1 MIFAA
6 PWRRPLARVA
16 ALALIAGTLAGPLAG
31 CSGIRTPSFFGLLNK
46 KPKERAAEGQRIPV
60 LGAAEKIEVS
70 PSLQGVDFS
79 VPPPAPQTSWPL
91 PGGDPEQSVE
101 HLDAGQ
107 TLHVAWRKSIG
118 IGTTKRSH
126 VTAPPIVA
134 DGVIYTLDGMGGLDA
149 SDAGTGRE
157 IWRDQFAPRR
167 GFDREAFGG
176 GLAYA
181 DGTLFVTSGYRFV
194 AALDARTG
202 DVKWRYD
209 TIAPMHG
216 APNVADGKLFTVD
229 VNDQLMAFDTASGK
243 LVWTYQALTEPARM
257 LEASSPAISGSVVV
271 APFASG
277 EIVALSTLNGQQLW
291 EDTLSQTSR
300 DNALSEI
307 RDIGGR
313 PVIYRGDVIAGS
325 HSGVLAA
332 IDLHTGQRR
341 WSLPISTITT
351 PWPAGDVVY
360 STDTA
365 GKLICISRDSGQVY
379 WIDDLNKGVKKKLR
393 ATYSGPVLADNRLLL
408 VDSLGRLDAFD
419 PKTGKRTATVKL
431 GSPAFLNPIGVN
443 GTLYVLT
450 LGGDLVAIR

>member
-1 MIFAA
+1 MIL
-6 PWRRPLARVA
+6 RHPLARVA
-16 ALALIAGTLAGPLAG
+16 AVALVAGLLAGPLAG
-31 CSGIRTPSFFGLLNK
+31 CAGIKTPSFFGLANR

-60 LGAAEKIEVS
+60 LGSAEQLEVS

-79 VPPPAPQTSWPL
+79 VPPPQPQASWPL
-91 PGGDPEQSVE
+91 PGGDAEQAVE

-107 TLHVAWRKSIG
+107 TLRVVWRKSIG

-126 VTAPPIVA
+126 VTASPVVA
-134 DGVIYTLDGMGGLDA
+134 DGMIFTLDGMGGVDA

-157 IWRDQFAPRR
+157 IWRDQFAPPR
-167 GFDREAFGG
+167 GFNREAFGG
-176 GLAYA
+176 GLAYS

-194 AALDARTG
+194 AAVDAHNG
-202 DVKWRYD
+202 NVKWRYD
-209 TIAPMHG
+209 TIVPMHG
-216 APNVADGKLFTVD
+216 APNVADGKLYTVD
-229 VNDQLMAFDTASGK
+229 VNDQLMTFDPADGR
-243 LVWTYQALTEPARM
+243 LLWTYQALTEPARM
-257 LEASSPAISGSVVV
+257 LEASSPAISSGVVV

-277 EIVALSTLNGQQLW
+277 EIVALSAVNGQQLW

-341 WSLPISTITT
+341 WSLPISTITS
-351 PWPAGDVVY
+351 PWPAGDVIYV
-360 STDTA
+360 TDTS
-365 GKLICISRDSGQVY
+365 GKVICIARDSGQVY
-379 WIDDLNKGVKKKLR
+379 WIDDLNKGVKKKFR
-393 ATYSGPVLADNRLLL
+393 ATYSGPVLADNRLLV

-419 PKTGKRTATVKL
+419 PKTGKRMTMVRL

-443 GTLYVLT
+443 GALYILT
-450 LGGDLVAIR
+450 MGGDLVALR